1 MITADSISFQVSND
15 SLKRIDRKQ
24 FLNAITFDGEGK
36 EIVNKLYLKDQSLGL
51 KNISISKRNYSTEI
65 ELSSKI
71 LKENYKDLIHK
82 NNIELVVKKINDL
95 GAVQFDT
102 NEFID
107 SALVHRI
114 DITNNLKP
122 ETSIVKI
129 CRDLF
134 IYSTANKYKVERA
147 DTNTGLTVNGIA
159 RSNKERM
166 IFYDKFEELNRNIKT
181 NRILKQSININD
193 FTGVLRVENNLRS
206 YADIRSAFGLS
217 SGKTLFL
224 KDLLS
229 SRKKVNYNSFVKM
242 FDLNNTDNLDFALLN
257 ERKVFIRDLDLEA
270 RGFANY
276 QKLVGNRQIVINCDY
291 NIKLIYYVVKSKVKG
306 NAHSAYIP
314 MFKKLIKEMRCEIL
328 GDIQSINEVTELLL
342 VA

>member
-15 SLKRIDRKQ
+15 ALMRIDRKQ
-24 FLNAITFDGEGK
+24 FLQALTFDGEGK
-36 EIVNKLYLKDQSLGL
+36 EIVNRLYLKDQHLGL
-51 KNISISKRNYSTEI
+51 KNISISKKKYSTSI

-71 LKENYKDLIHK
+71 LKKDYKDLIHK
-82 NNIELVVKKINDL
+82 NNIELVVKKINEL
-95 GAVQFDT
+95 GAVKFDA

-107 SALVHRI
+107 TALVHKI

-122 ETSIVKI
+122 EHSIEKI

-134 IYSTANKYKVERA
+134 IYSTASRYKVERA
-147 DTNTGLTVNGIA
+147 LTNTGLTVNGIA

-166 IFYDKFEELNRNIKT
+166 IFYDKTEELNRNIKI
-181 NRILKQSININD
+181 NRILKQHININD
-193 FTGVLRVENNLRS
+193 FNGVLRVENNLRS
-206 YADIRSAFGLS
+206 YANIRSAFGFS
-217 SGKTLFL
+217 SGKTIYL
-224 KDLLS
+224 KDLLT

-242 FDLNNTDNLDFALLN
+242 FDLNNTDDLDFALLN
-257 ERKVFIRDLDLEA
+257 ERKVFINDLDSEA

-276 QKLVGNRQIVINCDY
+276 RKSLGDRQIVINCDY
-291 NIKLIYYVVKSKVKG
+291 NIKLIYYVLKSKVKG

-314 MFKKLIKEMRCEIL
+314 MFKKKIKKMRCEIIE
-328 GDIQSINEVTELLL
+328 DIKSINEVKELLK